1 MPFLH
6 KPLARLCHQTLGLFL
21 EKMKPLSLI
30 SFELLV
36 ASCMIYEVSII
47 MIHDNSMHTLHTIYD
62 HSKISQITRNV
73 WQITT

>member
-6 KPLARLCHQTLGLFL
+6 KPLARLCHQTLELFL

-36 ASCMIYEVSII
+36 ASCIIYEVSII
-47 MIHDNSMHTLHTIYD
+47 MVHVNSMHTIHTIND
-62 HSKISQITRNV
+62 HSKISQITRYV
-73 WQITT
+73 W